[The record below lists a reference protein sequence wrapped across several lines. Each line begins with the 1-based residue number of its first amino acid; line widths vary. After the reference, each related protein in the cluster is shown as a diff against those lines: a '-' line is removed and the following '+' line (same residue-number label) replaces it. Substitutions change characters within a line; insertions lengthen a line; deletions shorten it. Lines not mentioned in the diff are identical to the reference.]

1 MYIDPDA
8 SYPLTSEC
16 PAPEEDLG
24 LLKDDRWLQ
33 NAEVQ
38 YLVYGRRGRWY
49 VDILFF
55 DTHEELKIRIRKI
68 NDYHSRKKAETFA
81 SIFQRGIRKD
91 TRGTLKR
98 KNNAYHICNS

>member
-8 SYPLTSEC
+8 SYSCTPEHA
-16 PAPEEDLG
+16 APEGDLAV
-24 LLKDDRWLQ
+24 LKEEKWLQ
-33 NAEVQ
+33 DAEVQ
-38 YLVYGRRGRWY
+38 YLVYGRKGRWY
-49 VDILFF
+49 VDMLFF

-98 KNNAYHICNS
+98 KNNAYYICNN